1 MSDHKKD
8 AVDFLQML
16 VAGDIEKAFQKYVN
30 MNGKHHNPFCA
41 EGFPGLKNGMQENDA
56 MFPHKQFTVK
66 HVLGDGDLVSVH
78 SHMILKPGELEL
90 ATNHLLGF
98 EGDWIGEMWDCAQPV
113 PKDSPNKD
121 GMF

>member
-1 MSDHKKD
+1 MSDRKKD
-8 AVDFLQML
+8 AVDFLQMI

-30 MNGKHHNPFCA
+30 MSGKHHSPFCA
-41 EGFPGLKNGMQENDA
+41 EGFSGLQKGMQENDA

-78 SHMILKPGELEL
+78 SHMVLKPGELEL
-90 ATNHLLGF
+90 ATNHLLRF
-98 EGDWIGEMWDCAQPV
+98 EGDRIVEMWDCAQPV